1 MSGKAGMHHNR
12 PAPAIVAFCLQEAR
26 QLRALDAEKEIRRYT
41 EARVARKPWL
51 TLPEAARELDV
62 SQGRISQ
69 LIVKGALT
77 HRKSPTRPGCK
88 EVLAADVYAY
98 TPSPEKK
105 TRTKTK

>member
-1 MSGKAGMHHNR
+1 MTGTPGMHR
-12 PAPAIVAFCLQEAR
+12 RVPASDIGWCL
-26 QLRALDAEKEIRRYT
+26 T
-41 EARVARKPWL
+41 EARRLRAQDAAADSRRYAIAKAARKPWL
-51 TLPEAARELDV
+51 SLPEAARELDV

-69 LIVKGALT
+69 LLNKGVFA

-98 TPSPEKK
+98 TPRPEKK